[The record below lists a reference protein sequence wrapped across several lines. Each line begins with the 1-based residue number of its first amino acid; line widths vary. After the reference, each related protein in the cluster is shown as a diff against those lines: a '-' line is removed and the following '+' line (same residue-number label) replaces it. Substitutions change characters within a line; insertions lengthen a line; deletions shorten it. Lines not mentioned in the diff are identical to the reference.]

1 MYSGAEWIKKSLRKD
16 MSPLGEAVANLLG
29 RIYLGIYH
37 LSSQALN
44 RVNWSDTYCIE
55 YTHYGDL
62 STVDFGNLTALVVFA
77 HDKMIRV
84 SIRGC
89 GPGYLRMQFHQRNSR
104 TGRLSERYPTIE
116 DHIEKL
122 RSSEYAM

>member
-1 MYSGAEWIKKSLRKD
+1 MYSGAEWIKRDLKKE

-29 RIYLGIYH
+29 RVYLGIYH
-37 LSSQALN
+37 LPSQALS
-44 RVNWSDTYCIE
+44 RVDWSSTYCIE

-62 STVDFGNLTALVVFA
+62 STVDGINLTALVVFA

-89 GPGYLRMQFHQRNSR
+89 GPGYLQMQFHQRDTR
-104 TGRLSERYPTIE
+104 TGNMSERYPTIE
-116 DHIEKL
+116 DHVKFL
-122 RSSEYAM
+122 RSCEDAK